1 MEISTNYITTP
12 KTTRFVTYGHPGPKT
27 KYFWFCLHGSKM
39 VCEQIVYKFAEF
51 DPQEHY
57 IVAPEGMH
65 KLYSEGFGGAVV
77 ATWMTKRDR
86 LKEIQD
92 FSVYLSTLYKQ
103 ESAKV
108 TQAKKI
114 LFGFSQGGTTL
125 FRWLHREQINADVL
139 MGYTCWVPEDID
151 LTKSETDLDLLKK
164 IYTYGTKDQFLT
176 DERLAMLKTVVAK
189 NHLDIEMLPFDGEHK
204 IYKEQLKELYHNF
217 IE

>member
-12 KTTRFVTYGHPGPKT
+12 KTTRFATYGKPGPNT

-39 VCEQIVYKFAEF
+39 VCEQIVYKFSEF
-51 DPQEHY
+51 NPEEHY

-86 LKEIQD
+86 LKEIHD

-108 TQAKKI
+108 SQAKRI

-125 FRWLHREQINADVL
+125 FRWMHREQIDADVL
-139 MGYTCWVPEDID
+139 LGYSCWIPEDIN
-151 LTKSETDLDLLKK
+151 LKESK
-164 IYTYGTKDQFLT
+164 TILNDIKKVYTYGKSDKFISE
-176 DERLAMLKTVVAK
+176 ERIAMLKSIVSK
-189 NHLDIEMLPFDGEHK
+189 NALDMEILAFDGEHK
-204 IYKEQLKELYHNF
+204 IYKETLKELFHAYVV
-217 IE
+217 